1 MSVGERLPGGM
12 KHWVREEGKTQNLR
26 QSPSLTFSFIS
37 FHVFLFFFTCTRP
50 ITRFQSVLFV
60 FTLYNGKAQVS
71 SPAWELIMEKEN
83 EKKRMTRIDSRR
95 LQRDLFFTKF
105 SNLW

>member
-1 MSVGERLPGGM
+1 MEHRMEELFSLMSVGERLPGGM

-60 FTLYNGKAQVS
+60 FTLYNDKAGAQPGLLSCLRADNGKGK
-71 SPAWELIMEKEN
+71 W
-83 EKKRMTRIDSRR
+83 KKAD
-95 LQRDLFFTKF
+95 D
-105 SNLW
+105 